1 MHCFLPRL
9 IRQVTETAV
18 LLLVVTSCGPG
29 PLDPRTT
36 GGQLLPDTEGLDYL
50 GGNPF
55 SISPD
60 GRWLLFS
67 KPIIDTAEGAED
79 LESFT
84 LRQLQ
89 TFVLYDVT
97 LLEGT
102 PVGLSAGAR
111 ELVASGAAVFPD
123 GGCWV
128 DGRVVVHNEF
138 GRYLGIDPTAAR
150 PEWQAIESEA
160 FAFREHCPREDKM
173 WREPETVGPFHI
185 AHARGRLV
193 IIVDAHDPRKVFA
206 MHRAPRFPGMKLFIG
221 DVRLSVDGWRLAYT
235 ITPHFGSFAGNSR
248 GFVVAF
254 DAPPDHPMVLGSP
267 VHAIRWAP
275 EGSAIYADV
284 VHDGQPGI
292 YRWRLPR
299 HGDEKPLP
307 VATRLEI
314 SVMSKE

>member
-1 MHCFLPRL
+1 MHSFTPRL
-9 IRQVTETAV
+9 IRQVTRTGV
-18 LLLVVTSCGPG
+18 LLLVVASCGPG
-29 PLDPRTT
+29 PLDPGTT
-36 GGQLLPDTEGLDYL
+36 GGQLLPGTEGLDYL
-50 GGNPF
+50 GGHPF

-67 KPIIDTAEGAED
+67 KPIVDAADGAED

-123 GGCWV
+123 GGCWIP
-128 DGRVVVHNEF
+128 DGGRVVVHNEF
-138 GRYLGIDPTAAR
+138 GRYLGIDPAADQ
-150 PEWQAIESEA
+150 PEWQAIESEP
-160 FAFREHCPREDKM
+160 FAYRGPCSRDDKA
-173 WREPETVGPFHI
+173 WQESETVGPFHI

-235 ITPHFGSFAGNSR
+235 VTPHFGSFAGNSR
-248 GFVVAF
+248 GFVVSF

-275 EGSAIYADV
+275 DGSTIYADV
-284 VHDGQPGI
+284 VHDGQSAI

-299 HGDEKPLP
+299 HGDAKPLP
-307 VATRLEI
+307 VATR
-314 SVMSKE
+314 